1 MGSGEGLGPLAG
13 LTRKGSII
21 DTARELID
29 RLEEEPTKVESGT
42 VVNVVTVGSRICRNQ
57 NKCLGI
63 RLSGKNIVSIIL
75 TVEY

>member
-1 MGSGEGLGPLAG
+1 MGGEGLGPLAS

-42 VVNVVTVGSRICRNQ
+42 VLSVVTLSGAGPDLSGDNE

-63 RLSGKNIVSIIL
+63 HHSGKIL
-75 TVEY
+75 SVEY

>member
-1 MGSGEGLGPLAG
+1 MGGEGLGPLAS

-29 RLEEEPTKVESGT
+29 RLEEEPTKVESRT
-42 VVNVVTVGSRICRNQ
+42 VLSVVTLSGPDLSGDNE

-63 RLSGKNIVSIIL
+63 HHSGKIL
-75 TVEY
+75 SVEY

>member
-1 MGSGEGLGPLAG
+1 MGGSEGLGSLAS

-42 VVNVVTVGSRICRNQ
+42 VLSVVT
-57 NKCLGI
+57 
-63 RLSGKNIVSIIL
+63 LSGAGPDLS
-75 TVEY
+75 

>member
-1 MGSGEGLGPLAG
+1 MAGEGLGPLAS

-29 RLEEEPTKVESGT
+29 RLEEEPTKVESSLT
-42 VVNVVTVGSRICRNQ
+42 VLSVVTMSGAGPDLSGDNE

-63 RLSGKNIVSIIL
+63 HHSGKIL
-75 TVEY
+75 SVEY

>member
-1 MGSGEGLGPLAG
+1 MAGEGLGPLAS

-29 RLEEEPTKVESGT
+29 RLEEEPTKVESRT
-42 VVNVVTVGSRICRNQ
+42 VLSVVTLSGAGPDLSGDNE

-63 RLSGKNIVSIIL
+63 HHSGKIL
-75 TVEY
+75 SVEY